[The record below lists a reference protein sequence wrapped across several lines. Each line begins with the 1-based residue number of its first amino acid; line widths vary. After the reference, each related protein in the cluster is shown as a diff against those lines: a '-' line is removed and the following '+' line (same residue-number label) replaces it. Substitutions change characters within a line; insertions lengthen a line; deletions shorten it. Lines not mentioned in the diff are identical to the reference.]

1 MRQAFKRVI
10 PRPSGLGTYPT
21 RKQRCLPAGAF
32 LHFLKIAV
40 ACAVRFHDKRV
51 CHKALWPLWKDAGS
65 KDRLPDVWAAE
76 KNTAN

>member
-1 MRQAFKRVI
+1 MMQAFERFI
-10 PRPSGLGTYPT
+10 PRPSGLGIYLI

-51 CHKALWPLWKDAGS
+51 CHKALWKDAGS